1 MGEQQNNPQEN
12 SFEGNA
18 NSGNPSTSFYQRH
31 KIAIWIIGILV
42 GVCVIYAIFSGLG
55 TKRYVGSNTTCEVVV
70 ELKSDDTF
78 TFELTMFQSGKT
90 TELNGNY
97 KLLGT
102 NEDVLQLNFDDGGV
116 WVCDINVNIHGTP
129 FISFTNVASGL
140 PPCYLE

>member
-1 MGEQQNNPQEN
+1 MEEQKNGMQEEMVAE
-12 SFEGNA
+12 SA
-18 NSGNPSTSFYQRH
+18 NSAQVSTSFYQRH
-31 KIAIWIIGILV
+31 KVAIWVVGILI
-42 GVCVIYAIFSGLG
+42 GVCIIYALCSGLG

-78 TFELTMFQSGKT
+78 TFELTLFKKGT
-90 TELNGNY
+90 TSELKGTY

-129 FISFTNVASGL
+129 FISFTNVSSGL